1 MEKLSFEEMMK
12 ELEQIVE
19 DLEKSTL
26 SLDEAV
32 KRYQRGIELSAE
44 LKKELEKAKQVVVT
58 KVGEQEIPF

>member
-12 ELEQIVE
+12 ELEKIVNE
-19 DLEKSTL
+19 LEKGTL

-32 KRYQRGIELSAE
+32 KSYQRGIELSAE
-44 LKKELEKAKQVVVT
+44 LKKTLEEAKQVVVS